1 MIYLRIVWA
10 IFILQLK
17 QTILDGFVLFTVIV
31 QPIIVAFLAIY
42 MLHDTD
48 GFQAIYVIV
57 GSALTGL
64 WSGTIYLASR
74 GVEAERW
81 SGTLEETIG
90 SPTPLAVVVTGKG
103 LANMALAL
111 CSMLISYPIAAFAFG
126 FRLTIAEP
134 LLFAASLVLTVVAF
148 ISIALVIAPVF
159 SLNPGSSVWSN
170 PLEFLVYALC
180 GFLFPIALLPIGLTP
195 ISYALSPYWAARA
208 LHLTSSGGGSLPDV
222 LISWGLLILSSA
234 IYCFIAAWLFRVMLR
249 RARIEATLGLQ

>member
-1 MIYLRIVWA
+1 MIYLRIVWT

-31 QPIIVAFLAIY
+31 QPIIFALLAIY
-42 MLHDTD
+42 MLRDTA

-74 GVEAERW
+74 GVEFERW
-81 SGTLEETIG
+81 SGTLEEILG
-90 SPTPLAVVVTGKG
+90 SPTPLAVVVIGKG

-111 CSMLISYPIAAFAFG
+111 CSMLFSYPIAAFAFG
-126 FRLTIAEP
+126 FRLTISEP
-134 LLFAASLVLTVVAF
+134 ILFAASLVLTVVAF
-148 ISIALVIAPVF
+148 IAMALVIAPVF

-170 PLEFLVYALC
+170 PLEFLVYALS
-180 GFLFPIALLPIGLTP
+180 GFLFPIALLPIALTP
-195 ISYALSPYWAARA
+195 FSYVLSPYWAARA
-208 LHLTSSGGGSLPDV
+208 MHLTSSGGGSVEEVML
-222 LISWGLLILSSA
+222 SWGFLILSSLLN
-234 IYCFIAAWLFRVMLR
+234 CVIAAWLFRFMLR

>member
-1 MIYLRIVWA
+1 MIYLRIVWT

-31 QPIIVAFLAIY
+31 QPIIVALLAIY
-42 MLHDTD
+42 MLRDTQ

-90 SPTPLAVVVTGKG
+90 SPTPLAIVVMGKG
-103 LANMALAL
+103 LASMALSL
-111 CSMLISYPIAAFAFG
+111 CSMLFSYPIAAFAFG
-126 FRLTIAEP
+126 FRLTISEP
-134 LLFAASLVLTVVAF
+134 ILFVASLVLTVVAF
-148 ISIALVIAPVF
+148 IAMALVISPIFA
-159 SLNPGSSVWSN
+159 LNPGSSTWSN
-170 PLEFLVYALC
+170 PLEFLIYALS
-180 GFLFPIALLPIGLTP
+180 GFLFPIALLPIALTP

-208 LHLTSSGGGSLPDV
+208 LHLTSSGGGSIEEVWL
-222 LISWGLLILSSA
+222 SWGFLILSSV
-234 IYCFIAAWLFRVMLR
+234 IYCFVAVWLFRVMLS